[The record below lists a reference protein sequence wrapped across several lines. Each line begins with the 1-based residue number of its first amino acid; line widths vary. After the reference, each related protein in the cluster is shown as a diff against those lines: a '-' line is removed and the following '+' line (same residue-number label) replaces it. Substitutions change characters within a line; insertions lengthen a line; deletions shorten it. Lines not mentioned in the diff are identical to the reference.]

1 VPRDKLPDPVRQGVH
16 GGGHTRG
23 GHTPGRIRN
32 ALELILIGC
41 ADARAAAKLGHQL
54 YAIDGE
60 TAIKVGDDEIEA
72 ISEGE
77 RRRFDA

>member
-1 VPRDKLPDPVRQGVH
+1 VH
-16 GGGHTRG
+16 GEGHTRG

-41 ADARAAAKLGHQL
+41 CADARAAVKLGYQP

-60 TAIKVGDDEIEA
+60 TAIKVVDGEIEA

-77 RRRFDA
+77 WRRFDA